1 MIADDW
7 LITATTCLFHVLQ
20 QIRCVCVC
28 LNMSEYVSFLLN
40 MLEFC
45 LHDTTL
51 GFSAFGDAKRV
62 P

>member
-1 MIADDW
+1 MTGW
-7 LITATTCLFHVLQ
+7 LLQ
-20 QIRCVCVC
+20 LRAFSMFCNKLGVCVC

>member
-1 MIADDW
+1 MTGW
-7 LITATTCLFHVLQ
+7 LLQ
-20 QIRCVCVC
+20 LRAFSMSCNKLGVCVCVC

-40 MLEFC
+40 TLEFW

-51 GFSAFGDAKRV
+51 GFSAFGDAKRG